1 MQKAFTILIM
11 ALLAIGIVPNALGQG
26 TTTSTMNG
34 RVTGDDGNGL
44 AAATVIAIHGPTGS
58 KYGTLSND
66 EGYFRIPNMRVGGP
80 YTVTATFVGYEQ
92 SSQEGI
98 YLTLGQTYRV
108 NLKMSSKDIL
118 LEEVVI
124 SAGSGDL
131 FDGNRTGAETFVSK
145 DAINTLPTVDRNF
158 LQDFARLDPRT
169 SPSQKGN
176 ANGGGLSVAGMN
188 NRYNAIYFDGAVN
201 NDVFGLANSGTNG
214 GQAGISPISPD
225 AIEQISVVLA
235 PFDVKYGGFAG
246 ASINAVTRSGTNDFE
261 GSVYGFYKDEN
272 LAGKTPGDDVANR
285 TKLDPFT
292 SYTTGFRLG
301 GPIIKD
307 KLFFFT
313 NFEIQRDEEPKPF
326 SFADYQ
332 GSADA
337 AKIDELVNYLQNT
350 YNYDPGGY
358 LNNATDRSTDRFLAK
373 LDWNINENNQM
384 SLRYSYV
391 KGVESDVLR
400 PSNTTLPFEN
410 VGVFFPS
417 TTNSAAL
424 ELKSTISSSIFNNLV
439 VSLTTVRDDR
449 DILGDPFPQV
459 QAQDGNGLVL
469 FGTDNFSYS
478 NIVFQDVFTVTDN
491 LTINKGRHNFTFG
504 THNEFFKI
512 QNLFTIFS
520 TPRYFYD
527 NVVDD
532 NGNIIQTGL
541 DLFMSGAPGF
551 SLFGHEQP
559 TNPGDASSVRFGDE
573 AENLGPTFNAMQ
585 LAFYAQD
592 EWDITDN
599 FKLSYGLRADIP
611 IFTDDPP
618 LENTAFNNETIPQLE
633 AAGYDLKGAQAS
645 KAPSTAIM
653 LSPRIGFNWDVN
665 GDQKTQLRGGAG
677 IFTSRVPWVWPGG
690 MFIRNGL
697 NSSFSA
703 SFGPFGAT
711 PDDWRN
717 RLNLTSPSGD
727 VDLFAEDFK
736 YPQFFRTSLAWDQK
750 LPGGYILTVEGMFT
764 KALNDLNVTNV
775 NQAESTGN
783 LSGTPDDRPLF
794 FGGEV
799 DDTYSY
805 ITLVTNTSKGYT
817 GNFTVQLQKPFADNW
832 LGSIAYSF
840 TRSESLFDGTGF
852 INSTNWRE
860 NTSPM
865 GRNNPL
871 VTRSTFDAGS
881 RISAFVAKRFEYG
894 NGNFATTVSLFYN
907 GQAGQPYSYVYQN
920 GDNLTGEDSEDSRAL
935 IYVPAS
941 QNEIVFAD
949 ASTAA
954 QQWAALDDFIEN
966 DPYLST
972 VRGEYAERNR
982 SRTPFEHLLDLK
994 IAQDV
999 SFNVGNKRH
1008 TVQLTYDIFNVAN
1021 LINPEWG
1028 KSFFVGDNGYF
1039 RLLRF
1044 VGFQED
1050 ANGNETT
1057 VPTYAF
1063 DGVDGDPYSL
1073 IQTGTRSARW
1083 YSQIGLR
1090 YSF

>member
-11 ALLAIGIVPNALGQG
+11 AILAIGIVPYALGQG
-26 TTTSTMNG
+26 TTTSTING
-34 RVTGDDGNGL
+34 RVTGDDGEGL
-44 AAATVIAIHGPTGS
+44 AAATVIAVHGPTGS
-58 KYGTLSND
+58 KFGTLTNE
-66 EGYFRIPNMRVGGP
+66 EGYFLIPNMRVGGP
-80 YTVTATFVGYEQ
+80 YKVTTTFVGYEQ
-92 SSQEGI
+92 SSTEGI
-98 YLTLGQTYRV
+98 FLTLGQTFKLNMV
-108 NLKMSSKDIL
+108 MSSKDIL

-124 SAGSGDL
+124 SANSGNI
-131 FDGNRTGAETFVSK
+131 FDGNRTGAETYVGK
-145 DAINTLPTVDRNF
+145 EAINTLPTVDRNF

-169 SPSQKGN
+169 APSQKGN

-246 ASINAVTRSGTNDFE
+246 ASINAVTRSGTNNFE
-261 GSVYGFYKDEN
+261 GSVYGFYKNES

-292 SYTTGFRLG
+292 AYTTGFRLG
-301 GPIIKD
+301 GPLIKD

-313 NFEIQRDEEPKPF
+313 NLEIQREEEPKPF
-326 SFADYQ
+326 DAASYQ
-332 GSADA
+332 GLADA
-337 AKIDELVNYLQNT
+337 AKLTELTNYLQNT

-358 LNNATDRSTDRFLAK
+358 LNNATKRETERFLAK
-373 LDWNINENNQM
+373 LDWNINDNNKL
-384 SLRYSYV
+384 SARYSYV
-391 KGVESDVLR
+391 KGVETDVQR
-400 PSNTTLPFEN
+400 PGNTYLPFAN
-410 VGVFFPS
+410 AGVFFPS
-417 TTNSAAL
+417 TTNSGAL
-424 ELKSTISSSIFNNLV
+424 ELKSTFGQNIFNNLV
-439 VSLTTVRDDR
+439 FSVTTVRDDR
-449 DILGDPFPQV
+449 DIVGDPFPQV
-459 QAQDGNGLVL
+459 QAQDGNGLVV

-478 NIVFQDVFTVTDN
+478 NIVFQDVYTLTDN
-491 LTINKGRHNFTFG
+491 LTINKGRHSFTFG

-512 QNLFTIFS
+512 QNLFAIFS

-527 NVVDD
+527 NVTDD
-532 NGNIIQTGL
+532 NGNITQTGL
-541 DLFMSGAPGF
+541 DVFLSGAPGF

-559 TNPGDASSVRFGDE
+559 TIPGDAASVRFGDE

-592 EWDITDN
+592 EWDINDN

-618 LENTAFNNETIPQLE
+618 LENSAFNNETIPLLE

-645 KAPSTAIM
+645 KAPSTSIM
-653 LSPRIGFNWDVN
+653 ISPRIGFNWDVDGN
-665 GDQKTQLRGGAG
+665 QKTQVRGGLG

-703 SFGPFGAT
+703 NFGPFRAT
-711 PDDWRN
+711 PESWRE

-727 VDLFAEDFK
+727 VDLFAENFK
-736 YPQFFRTSLAWDQK
+736 YPQFFRTSLALDQK
-750 LPGGYILTVEGMFT
+750 LPGGYIFTVEGILT
-764 KALNDLNVTNV
+764 KALNDMNINNLNQV
-775 NQAESTGN
+775 ASTDN
-783 LSGTPDDRPLF
+783 LDGADDRPIF
-794 FGGEV
+794 SGDVIDGN
-799 DDTYSY
+799 YSY
-805 ITLVTNTSKGYT
+805 ITLVDNTSKGYT
-817 GNFTVQLQKPFADNW
+817 ANVTLQLQKPFANNW

-865 GRNNPL
+865 GRNNPI

-881 RISAFVAKRFEYG
+881 RISAFVAKRFEYAD
-894 NGNFATTVSLFYN
+894 NFATTISLFYN

-920 GDNLTGEDSEDSRAL
+920 GDNLTREDDEDSRAL

-949 ASTAA
+949 AGSADA
-954 QQWAALDDFIEN
+954 QWNALNDFIEN

-982 SRTPFEHLLDLK
+982 SRTPFEHILDLK
-994 IAQDV
+994 IAQDI
-999 SFNVGNKRH
+999 SFNVGSKRH
-1008 TVQLTYDIFNVAN
+1008 TVQISYDLFNVAN
-1021 LINPEWG
+1021 FLNPEWG
-1028 KSFFVGDNGYF
+1028 KSYFVDDGGYF

-1044 VGFQED
+1044 VDF
-1050 ANGNETT
+1050 
-1057 VPTYAF
+1057 VPNTNQPTFAF
-1063 DGVDGDPYSL
+1063 DGVDGEPYSL
-1073 IQTGTRSARW
+1073 IQSGTRSARW